1 MAALARTPVLPEAT
15 PVAVLSAR
23 LRRSRPGSATSAIRR
38 LRAFH
43 RRRPWG
49 RCPPKP
55 EVQTGPLRTEGSN
68 IWGVCAGSALVSPT
82 GGQLVQASQDKGLPP
97 IGMLDV
103 IQLQIG
109 QPAQQRADCD
119 FSLDAGE
126 LGAEAVMDA
135 ATE

>member
-1 MAALARTPVLPEAT
+1 MRKRVHNADEIMAELVVEQRWNDGYGAGSGPSPDNPCRRVSRPNLKFKLARYAPK
-15 PVAVLSAR
+15 AR
-23 LRRSRPGSATSAIRR
+23 TLWGLCPG
-38 LRAFH
+38 
-43 RRRPWG
+43 G
-49 RCPPKP
+49 
-55 EVQTGPLRTEGSN
+55 
-68 IWGVCAGSALVSPT
+68 ALTSPT
-82 GGQLVQASQDKGLPP
+82 GGQLVQASQDKCLPP

-126 LGAEAVMDA
+126 LGPEAVMDA